1 MSPELQNYY
10 KTKQRRKAFYIVEN
24 EGVNKENPPEIS
36 AIIGLD
42 KELEAFYYADRKP
55 KPENNPVMNAG
66 MRINRNIHSNT
77 KDKEDKE
84 KLPQKDVRKNEI
96 HCPNL
101 PTQWR
106 SNFNVVIPKAEFGY
120 FATTRKKAVK

>member
-42 KELEAFYYADRKP
+42 KELEAFYYADRKKQLE
-55 KPENNPVMNAG
+55 KPPAIDAG
-66 MRINRNIHSNT
+66 MRINRNIHSN
-77 KDKEDKE
+77 KKNNE
-84 KLPQKDVRKNEI
+84 KKPVQSLRKNEI

-106 SNFNVVIPKAEFGY
+106 STFNVVIPKAEFGY
-120 FATTRKKAVK
+120 FAPTRKKVVK